1 VKISSHQSGALNM
14 RPSRRISS
22 AVFASLWIVLGL
34 SAGSWKAAAQV
45 ANQQYSAA
53 NIETGYRLYTAQCAV
68 CHGANGD
75 NIAGVNLARQQFRR
89 ASTDADIRNTVTN
102 GVPAAGMPP
111 FQFQPAQLDAIV
123 SYIRSGFDISG
134 TPFAVGDAARGK
146 IIYDVSGCAGCHR
159 VHGNGALIGPDLSD
173 IGAIRKPAAIQL
185 SLMQPSTA
193 MQAINR
199 PVRFVMRDGRTVE
212 GRRLNEDTATVQLID
227 RQGQLVSLM
236 KSDIRDTQLGTKS
249 PMPTYAGK
257 LFDREI
263 ADLLAYLLSLRG

>member
-1 VKISSHQSGALNM
+1 M
-14 RPSRRISS
+14 RLSRRIVR
-22 AVFASLWIVLGL
+22 AVFAPLWVCLAVL
-34 SAGSWKAAAQV
+34 AAENANAQF
-45 ANQQYSAA
+45 ANQQFSAA
-53 NIETGYRLYTAQCAV
+53 NIQAGFRLYTAQCAV

-123 SYIRSGFDISG
+123 AYIRSGFDISG
-134 TPFAVGDAARGK
+134 TPFAVGDAARGR
-146 IIYDVSGCAGCHR
+146 ILYNASGCAACHR
-159 VHGNGALIGPDLSD
+159 VHGSGGLSGPDLSD

-185 SLMQPSTA
+185 SLLQPSTA
-193 MQAINR
+193 MQPINR
-199 PVRFVMRDGRTVE
+199 PVHIVMRDGSTIE

-227 RQGQLVSLM
+227 RQGRLLSLL
-236 KSDIRDTQLGTKS
+236 KSDIRDTQIGTKS
-249 PMPTYAGK
+249 EMPTYAGK

>member
-1 VKISSHQSGALNM
+1 MMSL
-14 RPSRRISS
+14 SRLVATAAFVSLS
-22 AVFASLWIVLGL
+22 VSFAAGEIV
-34 SAGSWKAAAQV
+34 AAQV

-68 CHGANGD
+68 CHGGNGD

-89 ASTDADIRNTVTN
+89 ASSDADIKNTVTT

-111 FQFQPAQLDAIV
+111 FPFQPAQLDAIV
-123 SYIRSGFDISG
+123 AFIRSGFDISG

-146 IIYDVSGCAGCHR
+146 MIYDVSGCAACHR
-159 VHGNGALIGPDLSD
+159 VQGNGALSGPDLSD
-173 IGAIRKPAAIQL
+173 IGAIRRPSAIQL
-185 SLMQPSTA
+185 SVLQPSTA
-193 MQAINR
+193 MQPINR
-199 PVRFVMRDGRTVE
+199 PVHIVMRDGRTID

-227 RQGQLVSLM
+227 RQGRLVSLS
-236 KSDIRDTQLGTKS
+236 KSDIRDTQIGTKS
-249 PMPTYAGK
+249 AMPTYAGK